1 MKERQSED
9 LARENDK
16 LMACLEVGKLL
27 TSTLELTDIL
37 GLVMTKVR
45 QLIDAQN
52 WSLLLRNPISGELT
66 FEIAVGIHGNR
77 IKGLRL
83 APGEGIAGYVAETGN
98 PLFVAKAQEDPR
110 FSPKI
115 DALTAFRTESIV
127 CLPLKIHGK
136 VLGVIEIINVKNMER
151 FEAQDYPVLAIL
163 GDYAAIAIE
172 NARYLDRIEQMG
184 ITDEY
189 TGLRNARYLHQV
201 LDELIPANPASDN
214 GFAVVFVDVDNFKRV
229 VDTHG
234 HLLGTQ
240 VLKEIG
246 ETISAC
252 LEEKDILIKY
262 GGDEYVIILPGRNKA
277 AAVDLIQKI
286 LQTLRVST
294 FLKSE
299 PEPVQVTASFGIAL
313 YPEDART
320 KKDLLLLADHC
331 MYDVKRA
338 TKNGISVMG
347 PKGRAKAVP

>member
-1 MKERQSED
+1 MKEEQGKD
-9 LARENDK
+9 LLRENDK

-27 TSTLELTDIL
+27 TSTLELTEIL
-37 GLVMTKVR
+37 GLVMTKVS

-52 WSLLLRNPISGELT
+52 WSLLLRNPLTGELT
-66 FEIAVGIHGNR
+66 FEIAVGIHGNL
-77 IKGLRL
+77 ITGLRL

-98 PLFVAKAQEDPR
+98 PLFVAKVQEDPK

-115 DALTAFRTESIV
+115 DALTAFRTESMV

-151 FEAQDYPVLAIL
+151 FEVQDYPVLSIL
-163 GDYAAIAIE
+163 ADYAAIAIE
-172 NARYLDRIEQMG
+172 NAQYLDRIEQMG

-189 TGLRNARYLHQV
+189 TGLRNARYLHQA
-201 LDELIPANPASDN
+201 LDELISKKPASN
-214 GFAVVFVDVDNFKRV
+214 YTCAVVFVDVDNFKQV
-229 VDTHG
+229 VDSHG

-246 ETISAC
+246 ETISTC
-252 LEEKDILIKY
+252 LTENDVLVKY
-262 GGDEYVIILPGRNKA
+262 GGDEYVIILPRRSKP

-286 LQTLRVST
+286 LQTLRSST

-299 PEPVQVTASFGIAL
+299 PEPVRITASFGIAV
-313 YPEDART
+313 YPEDAQT

-331 MYDVKRA
+331 MYDIKRA
-338 TKNGISVMG
+338 NKDGIALMD
-347 PKGRAKAVP
+347 PNGRARAVR

>member
-1 MKERQSED
+1 MNEEQDKD
-9 LARENDK
+9 LSRENDK

-37 GLVMTKVR
+37 GLVMTKVS

-52 WSLLLRNPISGELT
+52 WSLLLRNPLTGELT
-66 FEIAVGIHGNR
+66 FEIAVGIHGNL

-83 APGEGIAGYVAETGN
+83 DPGEGIAGYVAETGK
-98 PLFVAKAQEDPR
+98 PLFVANVQEDPR

-115 DALTAFRTESIV
+115 DTLTAFRTESMV

-151 FEAQDYPVLAIL
+151 FEDQDYPVLSIL

-172 NARYLDRIEQMG
+172 NAQYLDRIELMG

-201 LDELIPANPASDN
+201 LDELISQKPASN
-214 GFAVVFVDVDNFKRV
+214 NACAVVFVDVDNFKKV
-229 VDTHG
+229 VDSHG

-246 ETISAC
+246 ETISTC
-252 LEEKDILIKY
+252 LAEKDILVKY
-262 GGDEYVIILPGRNKA
+262 GGDEYVIILPGRSKT
-277 AAVDLIQKI
+277 AAVDLIHKI
-286 LQTLRVST
+286 LQALRTST
-294 FLKSE
+294 FLRSE
-299 PEPVQVTASFGIAL
+299 PEPVRVTASFGIAV
-313 YPEDART
+313 YPEDAQT

-331 MYDVKRA
+331 MYDIKKA
-338 TKNGISVMG
+338 TKDGIALMD
-347 PKGRAKAVP
+347 PNGRARAIQ

>member
-1 MKERQSED
+1 MKETQSRD

-27 TSTLELTDIL
+27 TSTLELKEIL
-37 GLVMTKVR
+37 GLIMTKVS
-45 QLIDAQN
+45 QLIDAQT
-52 WSLLLRNPISGELT
+52 WSLLLRNPATGELI
-66 FEIAVGIHGNR
+66 FEIAVGIRGNR
-77 IKGLRL
+77 IKGLCL
-83 APGEGIAGYVAETGN
+83 SPGEGIAGHVAETGT
-98 PLFVAKAQEDPR
+98 PLFSARVQEDPR

-136 VLGVIEIINVKNMER
+136 ILGVIEIINVKNMER

-172 NARYLDRIEQMG
+172 NAQYLDRIEQMG
-184 ITDEY
+184 VTDEY

-201 LDELIPANPASDN
+201 LDELIPKKPASKDA
-214 GFAVVFVDVDNFKRV
+214 FAVVFVDVDNFKKV
-229 VDTHG
+229 VDSHG

-246 ETISAC
+246 EKISTC
-252 LEEKDILIKY
+252 LAEKDILIKY
-262 GGDEYVIILPGRNKA
+262 GGDEYVIILPGRNKT

-286 LQTLRVST
+286 LRALRAST

-299 PEPVQVTASFGIAL
+299 AEPVRVTASFGIAV
-313 YPEDART
+313 YPEDAQT

-331 MYDVKRA
+331 MYDIKRA
-338 TKNGISVMG
+338 SKDGISVMG
-347 PKGRAKAVP
+347 PKGRARAVQ